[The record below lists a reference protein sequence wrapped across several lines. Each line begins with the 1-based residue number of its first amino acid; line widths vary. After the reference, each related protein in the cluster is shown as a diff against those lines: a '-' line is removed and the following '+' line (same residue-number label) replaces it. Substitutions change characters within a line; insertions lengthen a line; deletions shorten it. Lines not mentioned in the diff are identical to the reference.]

1 MMVNEFGHGRVYD
14 CGSNCNCLYDT
25 ALASQCKI
33 DGKGVLAVY
42 GYHSGRTGK
51 WVGISIGILVAY
63 RLLGWAVTAIKR
75 S

>member
-1 MMVNEFGHGRVYD
+1 MMVNEFGQRTYD
-14 CGSNCNCLYDT
+14 CGSSCNCMYDT
-25 ALASQCKI
+25 PLATECKI
-33 DGKGVLAVY
+33 DGKGVLAIY
-42 GYHSGRTGK
+42 GYRTGRTGE